1 VISTKIQEESTS
13 TIFAY
18 FNQAKRVSLVLVQY
32 LKKSGVLFGYFL
44 FALQKNCTTVNS
56 PKINWLIQA
65 PNVLA
70 GLCLL
75 PVLDPKCP
83 PFCHSQPKS
92 CSTTTTRN
100 KKILKTCSVLLYSS
114 SDYNLRSKKTK
125 KILFR

>member
-1 VISTKIQEESTS
+1 MESPLKYFKKHLNLNGTRFANKPRKSLQSAKEFGCYANIMCVVIPI
-13 TIFAY
+13 
-18 FNQAKRVSLVLVQY
+18 
-32 LKKSGVLFGYFL
+32 
-44 FALQKNCTTVNS
+44 
-56 PKINWLIQA
+56 
-65 PNVLA
+65 
-70 GLCLL
+70 